1 MLTNFVCFNAISQ
14 PTKQSAKDKRFNL
27 DELIVTGQ
35 YEETSLNKSV
45 YKVKIIDSKRIQSQ
59 GAFNLQ
65 QVLSNELNVRI
76 IQDPMLGSSI
86 KLQGVGGNNIKILID
101 GVPVTGRESGN
112 IDLTQIDMNNVERSA
127 KNNNIK
133 TEDYNKYRNNP
144 DNIVKKNDYETPYTP
159 YKESF
164 EKKALQDKLLFL
176 ERQMAYYKDVIT
188 KENSIEHFDNK
199 DESSNFKTRSNDM
212 IDLIILIIIGLLII
226 FVMDFIFKM
235 GKQIGAKKG

>member
-1 MLTNFVCFNAISQ
+1 MSRVTYCSLEEAWGDNYIKKENLPPEKAS
-14 PTKQSAKDKRFNL
+14 KD
-27 DELIVTGQ
+27 
-35 YEETSLNKSV
+35 
-45 YKVKIIDSKRIQSQ
+45 
-59 GAFNLQ
+59 
-65 QVLSNELNVRI
+65 NV
-76 IQDPMLGSSI
+76 
-86 KLQGVGGNNIKILID
+86 N
-101 GVPVTGRESGN
+101 
-112 IDLTQIDMNNVERSA
+112 TQIYKNKYDLLNEKSESVRNEVIDNMNNVERNA
-127 KNNNIK
+127 KNNNVK
-133 TEDYNKYRNNP
+133 MDDFNKYRNNP

-176 ERQMAYYKDVIT
+176 ERQMKYYKDVIT

>member
-1 MLTNFVCFNAISQ
+1 MSRVTYCSLEEAWGDNYIKKENPPPEKAS
-14 PTKQSAKDKRFNL
+14 KD
-27 DELIVTGQ
+27 
-35 YEETSLNKSV
+35 
-45 YKVKIIDSKRIQSQ
+45 
-59 GAFNLQ
+59 
-65 QVLSNELNVRI
+65 NV
-76 IQDPMLGSSI
+76 
-86 KLQGVGGNNIKILID
+86 N
-101 GVPVTGRESGN
+101 
-112 IDLTQIDMNNVERSA
+112 TQIYKNKYDLLNEKSDSVRNEVIDNMNNVERSA